1 MIMSIAPHR
10 VLEQPQAY
18 PADPSRAMDLGGSP
32 SLNLPYP
39 SPERI
44 SPQLTAQ
51 LQYENQQ
58 VGRGLSSRRIR

>member
-1 MIMSIAPHR
+1 MIISIAPHR
-10 VLEQPQAY
+10 VLKQPTAY

-32 SLNLPYP
+32 QLNLPHP

-51 LQYENQQ
+51 LQYENQM

>member
-10 VLEQPQAY
+10 VFEGGYTY

-32 SLNLPYP
+32 SLALPPP
-39 SPERI
+39 SPEKI

-51 LQYENQQ
+51 LQYEQNQ
-58 VGRGLSSRRIR
+58 VGRGLSGRRIR